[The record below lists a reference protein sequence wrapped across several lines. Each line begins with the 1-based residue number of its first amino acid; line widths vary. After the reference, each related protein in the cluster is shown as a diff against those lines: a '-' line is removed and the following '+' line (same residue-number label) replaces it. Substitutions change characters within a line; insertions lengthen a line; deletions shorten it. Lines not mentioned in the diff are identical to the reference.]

1 MKMKFAWLLAI
12 GMLVVSC
19 TTENLPA
26 PPPVE
31 TVNMVAV
38 ESEMLDMVNT
48 HRQNLGYQPLD
59 FSEVAYSYANDHNDY
74 MAATGKLSH
83 DNFSARASGI
93 AQEVNAEYV
102 AENVAK
108 GYTSAAGAF
117 ENWMESPSHRK
128 TMEGDFTHTAVSVK
142 VSEDGVYYYTQLFYR

>member
-1 MKMKFAWLLAI
+1 MKMKFAWLLAL
-12 GMLVVSC
+12 GTLVVSC
-19 TTENLPA
+19 TSESVTTPD
-26 PPPVE
+26 PVD

-38 ESEMLDMVNT
+38 ESELLDMVNI
-48 HRQNLGYQPLD
+48 HRENLGYSPLA
-59 FSEVAYSYANDHNDY
+59 FSEVAYSYANEHNDY

-83 DNFSARASGI
+83 DNFSSRASGI

-117 ENWMESPSHRK
+117 ENWMESSSHRK
-128 TMEGDFTHTAVSVK
+128 TMEGEFTHTAVSVK

>member
-1 MKMKFAWLLAI
+1 MKMKFAWLLAL

-19 TTENLPA
+19 TTDSVTA
-26 PPPVE
+26 PDPVD

-38 ESEMLDMVNT
+38 ESELLEMVNS
-48 HRQNLGYQPLD
+48 HRENLGYNPLA

-83 DNFSARASGI
+83 DNFSSRASGI

-117 ENWMESPSHRK
+117 ENWMESSSHRK
-128 TMEGDFTHTAVSVK
+128 TMEGEFTHTAVSVK

>member
-1 MKMKFAWLLAI
+1 MKLHLARVLVI
-12 GMLVVSC
+12 GLVVFSC
-19 TTENLPA
+19 TTDSDYTPE
-26 PPPVE
+26 PVK
-31 TVNMVAV
+31 TTNMVAV
-38 ESEMLDMVNT
+38 EAEVLEMVNT
-48 HRQNLGYQPLD
+48 HRQNLGYNPLE

-83 DNFSARASGI
+83 DNFSARASSI
-93 AQEVNAEYV
+93 AEEVNAEYV

-117 ENWMESPSHRK
+117 ENWIESPSHRK
-128 TMEGDFTHTAVSVK
+128 TMEDNFTHTAVSVK